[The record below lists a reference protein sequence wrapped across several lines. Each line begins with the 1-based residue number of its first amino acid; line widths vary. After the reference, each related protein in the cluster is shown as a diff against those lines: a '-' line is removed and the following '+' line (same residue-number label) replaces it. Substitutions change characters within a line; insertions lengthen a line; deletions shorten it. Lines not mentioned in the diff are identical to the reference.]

1 MTSSAR
7 PAVRFGLP
15 LVVGVIAALGGG
27 VLLVGTADAQNTKAG
42 GDVEKL
48 QGTWRGWVVF
58 GKGENPN
65 QGPVQLE
72 ITVKGDR
79 IVGKHLGG
87 MGGQNPDLGEGTYKL
102 GAAGN
107 LKTIDA
113 VGVAGQSKNRTFLGI
128 YAVEGDTPKWCS
140 ANGPQSGRPD
150 EFVTRKANYY
160 MILKKQR

>member
-1 MTSSAR
+1 L
-7 PAVRFGLP
+7 F
-15 LVVGVIAALGGG
+15 VGSVAALGGAA
-27 VLLVGTADAQNTKAG
+27 LLVGTADAQNTKAA
-42 GDVEKL
+42 GDADRL

-79 IVGKHLGG
+79 ITGKHLGG

-107 LKTIDA
+107 VRTIDA

-128 YAVEGDTPKWCS
+128 YAIEGDTLKWCS
-140 ANGPQSGRPD
+140 GNGPQTPRPA